1 MKHFKTKVHGVTI
14 DSSALSAKDVQLLVQ
29 RELDKEKPGCFM
41 IQVNDFDDTH
51 INFRIQRVLSRPE
64 DLNALHSPD
73 SFLQIDKWLLFP
85 DLSLFPDWNG
95 YFVATCDCQNV
106 LDEINEDCK
115 SYRGSE
121 LAKLSIQST
130 PDYIDVYMSK

>member
-1 MKHFKTKVHGVTI
+1 MKKFRTKLHGFTI
-14 DSSALSAKDVQLLVQ
+14 DSSALSANGVQLLVQ
-29 RELDKEKPGCFM
+29 RELDKEKPGCFI

-73 SFLQIDKWLLFP
+73 SFLQFDKWILFP
-85 DLSLFPDWNG
+85 ELSLFPDWNG
-95 YFVATCDCQNV
+95 YFVVTCNCQNV
-106 LDEINEDCK
+106 LEEINRERK
-115 SYRGSE
+115 SYGGSE
-121 LAKLSIQST
+121 LAKLSIQSA